1 VAKLTKEKLTKAK
14 LTKERR
20 NMKKLAWFGL
30 VLALSLAL
38 SAPLSAQRGGT
49 RGGGARTRVGGTGI
63 HPVGVRSTASYFPAV
78 YSGANYYAP
87 VYGYGIPQAY
97 TTNPYPDSQNGG
109 PMVIVSPP
117 IAPDAGTN
125 IVYIPSYARPS
136 NGPSLGEIAAQLKAE
151 KQTSKYIWRNVEPLL
166 QPKEDP
172 K

>member
-1 VAKLTKEKLTKAK
+1 MEKLT
-14 LTKERR
+14 
-20 NMKKLAWFGL
+20 MKKLAWFGL

-38 SAPLSAQRGGT
+38 SAPLAAQRGGA
-49 RGGGARTRVGGTGI
+49 RGGGVRTRVGGTGF
-63 HPVGVRSTASYFPAV
+63 HAVPVRSTASYYPAV
-78 YSGANYYAP
+78 NTGVNYYAP

-117 IAPDAGTN
+117 VAQDAGTN
-125 IVYIPSYARPS
+125 IVYIPSYMRPS

-151 KQTSKYIWRNVEPLL
+151 KQSSKYIWKNVEPLL
-166 QPKEDP
+166 QTKEDP